1 MSLLYYSLLRL
12 LLLLAFGG
20 LAYAVGMR
28 GFLLLLVAFL
38 GSGIMSYFVLSRVRG
53 RAGEQVGGFFGRI
66 NSRIDAATRAEDD
79 EDPAQVDVTTS
90 DPSDAATEA
99 ADAPTSESSS
109 EDKDSSADS
118 SDDNSA
124 PRS

>member
-1 MSLLYYSLLRL
+1 MLRL

-20 LAYAVGMR
+20 LAYAAGMR

-53 RAGEQVGGFFGRI
+53 KAGQQVGGFFGKI
-66 NSRIDAATRAEDD
+66 NSRIDAATRAEDGD
-79 EDPAQVDVTTS
+79 DPAAVDVTTAESS
-90 DPSDAATEA
+90 DSAPGSDETPADDAASADPDPA
-99 ADAPTSESSS
+99 ADQEPT
-109 EDKDSSADS
+109 ADS
-118 SDDNSA
+118 GEGNAS

>member
-1 MSLLYYSLLRL
+1 MYYSLLRVL
-12 LLLLAFGG
+12 LLIVFG
-20 LAYAVGMR
+20 LFAYAVGIR
-28 GFLLLLVAFL
+28 NEFQLLIVAFL

-90 DPSDAATEA
+90 EPSDAATEA
-99 ADAPTSESSS
+99 ADARTSESSS

>member
-79 EDPAQVDVTTS
+79 DDPAQVDVTTS
-90 DPSDAATEA
+90 GPSDTATEA
-99 ADAPTSESSS
+99 ADSPTSDSSS
-109 EDKDSSADS
+109 EDRDSSADS
-118 SDDNSA
+118 SDDSSA

>member
-79 EDPAQVDVTTS
+79 DEPAQVDVTESESADTAS
-90 DPSDAATEA
+90 EA
-99 ADAPTSESSS
+99 ADAPTGDASPQ
-109 EDKDSSADS
+109 DKESSADS